1 MIGWVPKL
9 WNETIEAHRRE
20 VRTAILD
27 TVAALVFEHGLRAV
41 TMSQIADET
50 GIGRATLYKYFP
62 DVESIL
68 RAWHAR
74 QITGHLHQLA
84 EIRDSAD
91 TAGKRLHA
99 VLTAY
104 AHIAQQTRSH
114 DTELVKFLHPDE
126 HIAHAQQQLHD
137 MISQLIADS
146 ARDGDLRDDVAPGE
160 LANYCLH
167 ALTAAA
173 TLTTEAAVDRLTTIT
188 LAGLQPPRDS
198 PVTPQQ
204 RAGRSS

>member
-1 MIGWVPKL
+1 
-9 WNETIEAHRRE
+9 
-20 VRTAILD
+20 
-27 TVAALVFEHGLRAV
+27 
-41 TMSQIADET
+41 MSQIADET

-68 RAWHAR
+68 RAWHTR

-114 DTELVKFLHPDE
+114 NTELVKFLHPDE
-126 HIAHAQQQLHD
+126 HIADAQQQLHD
-137 MISQLIADS
+137 MISQLIADG
-146 ARDGDLRDDVAPGE
+146 ARDGDLRDDVAPSE

-198 PVTPQQ
+198 PVTPQ
-204 RAGRSS
+204 

>member
-1 MIGWVPKL
+1 VPKL
-9 WNETIEAHRRE
+9 WNETIETHRRE
-20 VRTAILD
+20 VRAAIMNTTA
-27 TVAALVFEHGLRAV
+27 TLVFAHGLRAV

-50 GIGRATLYKYFP
+50 GIGRATLYKYFR
-62 DVESIL
+62 DVDAIL
-68 RAWHAR
+68 HAWHAR
-74 QITGHLHQLA
+74 QITGHLRQLA

-91 TAGKRLHA
+91 TPGAGLRA

-126 HIAHAQQQLHD
+126 QIAKAQQQLHS
-137 MISQLIADS
+137 MIGDLIAHG
-146 ARDGDLRDDVAPGE
+146 ARNGELRDDVAPGE

-173 TLTTEAAVDRLTTIT
+173 TVTSEAAIDRLVAVTVS
-188 LAGLQPPRDS
+188 GLQD
-198 PVTPQQ
+198 
-204 RAGRSS
+204 